1 MEEAGADLVKNV
13 KHKSNTP
20 QKDADLGSQGRIVAA
35 TWKKNSL
42 LKLVWT
48 NADEFET
55 IVNSYLDTLAERQS
69 TGGGRKE
76 VTAKLATLDMEIDK
90 GISAIKGYL
99 VYKYNKTNAPS
110 YYPQFGI
117 VKNGNNFIVPRD
129 RDKRAAVLPLILD
142 AITAHGFTGEKYGTA
157 FWQATKTSYDAL
169 LTQASAVDGS
179 VAKKVGDKNELHK
192 TIVKT
197 HNALISLIKAN
208 YPDTYKSVLREWG
221 FQKEKY

>member
-13 KHKSNTP
+13 KHKSNNP
-20 QKDADLGSQGRIVAA
+20 EKDADLGSQGRIVAA

-55 IVNSYLDTLAERQS
+55 TVNSYLDTLTERLS

-76 VTAKLATLDMEIDK
+76 VTGKLATLDIDIDK
-90 GISAIKGYL
+90 GVSAIKGYL
-99 VYKYNKTNAPS
+99 IYKFDKTNAPS

-129 RDKRAAVLPLILD
+129 RDKRLAALPLVLP
-142 AITAHGFTGEKYGTA
+142 AITVHGFTGEKYGAA
-157 FWQATKTSYDAL
+157 FWQATMDSYKAL
-169 LTQASAVDGS
+169 LTQASAVDGT
-179 VAKKVGDKNELHK
+179 VAKKVGNKNELRK
-192 TIVKT
+192 AIVKT
-197 HNALISLIKAN
+197 HKALIFLLMAN
-208 YPDTYKSVLREWG
+208 YPDTYQSVMREWG